1 MDRRWWARGE
11 ETPAADD
18 PGFRKPTVVEDLERR
33 LADTTEQLQAVLA
46 EHRRAADEFE
56 QVRLRIRR
64 DVAREVE
71 RGRRAVIVELLDVLD
86 NLDRAIA
93 AARATSHT
101 DSSETLLRGVELVR
115 EQFLARLDALG
126 VSRLDALGARFDPQ
140 RHEAVSLAP
149 AADPSQAGQVVAV
162 LREGYAIGDDVLR
175 PASVVVGAAHG

>member
-1 MDRRWWARGE
+1 MDRRWWARE

-56 QVRLRIRR
+56 QARVRIRR

-93 AARATSHT
+93 AARATTNT
-101 DSSETLLRGVELVR
+101 DSSNTLLRGVELVR
-115 EQFLARLDALG
+115 EQFLTKLDALG
-126 VSRLDALGARFDPQ
+126 VSRLDALGTQFDPQ

-149 AADPSQAGQVVAV
+149 AGDPSQAGQVVAV